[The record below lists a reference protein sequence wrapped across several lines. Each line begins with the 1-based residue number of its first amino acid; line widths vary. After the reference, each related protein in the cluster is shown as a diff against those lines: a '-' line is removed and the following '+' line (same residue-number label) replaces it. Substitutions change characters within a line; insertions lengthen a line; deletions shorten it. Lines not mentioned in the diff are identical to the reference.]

1 MGRFLQMLGLQESV
15 TETVDDGTVATL
27 EYREEKLRE
36 SLAQLQL
43 AMEDMGWSKLGSE
56 AANEF
61 TREGLKRSA
70 ELSRMMAVGNP
81 LIKRGLA
88 IRASYVHGQG
98 VGITAR
104 ADGDEGAQDVNAV
117 IQEFLDDDTNRAA
130 LTGHQAKLRNET
142 SLGTDGNVF
151 IALFTNPLTGRVQ
164 ARTLPFDEI
173 EDKISVDGDRM
184 VTMYYKRVWTEGT
197 TTKTAYY
204 PDIRY
209 RPITRLKRYGASPG
223 VPGSGHPIMWDSPV
237 YHLNDNGLEGWKFGI
252 GDAYAAL
259 PWARAYKEF
268 LEDWTLLVKALSKIA
283 FRASAKKTPAS
294 QQARAAL
301 QKMPDMPAG
310 NTAFMSPDATLEA
323 VPKTGATIDSE
334 SGRPVATMVAAALGL
349 PVTTLMADPGQ
360 TGARAV
366 AETLTQP
373 TVLEFKGRQEL
384 WTECFR
390 AILGYVIDQAVMAPR
405 GPLKGTVTRDTN
417 TLTVALAGDTD
428 RTLDFAWPDI
438 NELPV
443 ETIMKALEI
452 ADGTGKIPPLVLAR
466 LMLRALGVRDVDE
479 ILEDMTDE
487 NGDFID
493 PNMTAGQAAVDAFR
507 RGEGTE
513 ALR

>member
-1 MGRFLQMLGLQESV
+1 MGKFLQMLGLQESV
-15 TETVDDGTVATL
+15 TESVDDGTLATL
-27 EYREEKLRE
+27 EYRGEKLQE

-43 AMEDMGWSKLGSE
+43 AMEDMGWDKVGSQFQH
-56 AANEF
+56 EF
-61 TREGLKRSA
+61 TREGLKRAA
-70 ELSRMMAVGNP
+70 ELSRMMAIGNP

-98 VGITAR
+98 LGITAR
-104 ADGDEGAQDVNAV
+104 ADGNEGAQDVNAV
-117 IQEFLDDDTNRAA
+117 VQEFLDDDTNRAA
-130 LTGHQAKLRNET
+130 LTGHQAKLRLET
-142 SLGTDGNVF
+142 AIGTDGNVF
-151 IALFTNPLTGRVQ
+151 VALFTSPLTGSVQ

-173 EDKISVDGDRM
+173 QDKISVDGDRV
-184 VTMYYKRVWTEGT
+184 VTRFYKRIWTEGST
-197 TTKTAYY
+197 EKIAYY

-209 RPITRLKRYGASPG
+209 RPITRAKRYDDGN
-223 VPGSGHPIMWDSPV
+223 PIMWDSPV
-237 YHLNDNGLEGWKFGI
+237 YHLNDNGLDGWKYGI

-283 FRASAKKTPAS
+283 FRASAKKTPQS
-294 QQARAAL
+294 QQARASL
-301 QKMPDMPAG
+301 QKMSEMGAG

-366 AETLTQP
+366 AETLNQP

-384 WTECFR
+384 WTEAFR

-405 GPLKGTVTRDTN
+405 GPLKGTVTRNTN
-417 TLTVALAGDTD
+417 TLTVELAGDTD
-428 RTLDFAWPDI
+428 RTLDITWPDI

-443 ETIMKALEI
+443 ETIIKAIVE
-452 ADGTGKIPPLVLAR
+452 ADGTGKMPPLVTIR

-479 ILEDMTDE
+479 ILDDMTDA
-487 NGDFID
+487 NGNWID
-493 PNMTAGQAAVDAFR
+493 PNVTAGQAAADAFR
-507 RGEGTE
+507 AGKDPNGV
-513 ALR
+513 LK